1 MIGRKLDNKLTKALK
16 SNTACIIFDV
26 KGNVMDAS
34 DSFLECVKYDLEEIK
49 GKHHRIFC
57 TPETLSSSDYGFFW
71 QELARG
77 HSQSG
82 TFQRI
87 NAKGEDVWLE
97 ATYLPVEGGNG
108 KVAYVIKIAS
118 DVTEKHEN
126 AVDQNAILSALD
138 ASMAV
143 IEFTPEGYVISANKN
158 FLDAVG
164 HSFSAVRGQHHEMFC
179 TPEFYQENPDF
190 WYELAHNNL
199 KQGKFKRIAAN
210 GKTVWLEATYNPVI
224 DESGNVFKVVKF
236 ATDITKDVEK
246 EQAARRAVESAR
258 TTSLQT
264 ETIAKDGL
272 DQLEEAVRIAKHVA
286 VEVEGAQGIINALNQ
301 QVHTINDITNTISRI
316 AQQTNLLALNASVEA
331 ARAGEHGR
339 GFSVVAKEVK
349 ELSQGSTEAAKKI
362 SDVLGENNELIRQA
376 SERMNEVVE
385 QSSSNRERVAQTQ
398 SVISEILS
406 GAERVSRAIDSL

>member
-26 KGNVMDAS
+26 KGNILDAS
-34 DSFLECVKYDLEEIK
+34 DSFLECVKYGRDEIK

-57 TPETLSSSDYGFFW
+57 TPETLTSSDYEFFW
-71 QELARG
+71 QDLARG

-87 NAKGEDVWLE
+87 NAEGGDVWLE
-97 ATYLPVEGGNG
+97 ATYLPVEGRSGRID
-108 KVAYVIKIAS
+108 YVIKMAS

-143 IEFTPEGYVISANKN
+143 IEFTPQGHVISANKN

-164 HSFSAVRGQHHEMFC
+164 YSFSAVRGQHHEMFC
-179 TPEFYQENPDF
+179 LPEFYQENPGFWHGLARNDF
-190 WYELAHNNL
+190 
-199 KQGKFKRIAAN
+199 KQGKYKRIAAD
-210 GKTVWLEATYNPVI
+210 GRVVWLEATYNPVV
-224 DESGNVFKVVKF
+224 DENGNVFKVVKF

-272 DQLEEAVRIAKHVA
+272 SQLEEAVRTAKHVA

-301 QVHTINDITNTISRI
+301 QVYTINDITNTISRI

-331 ARAGEHGR
+331 ARASEHGR

-349 ELSQGSTEAAKKI
+349 ELSQGST
-362 SDVLGENNELIRQA
+362 
-376 SERMNEVVE
+376 
-385 QSSSNRERVAQTQ
+385 
-398 SVISEILS
+398 
-406 GAERVSRAIDSL
+406 